1 MEISLYFH
9 QMEKPI
15 TMSFIARICL
25 LFPLLIFQSAYSQK
39 EFQGGIKL
47 GFSTNDSLLKNY
59 DAEKFHIS
67 CKTKKRE
74 TILFNLSQD
83 SSLFELAKGTYKLQ
97 ITSDNFQTINYLDI
111 PVNHEKITFL
121 EIPLVAKS
129 KRKKPIRINYRK
141 PKSKWK
147 NCG

>member
-15 TMSFIARICL
+15 TMSLIVRICL
-25 LFPLLIFQSAYSQK
+25 LFSLLIFQIAYSQK

-47 GFSTNDSLLKNY
+47 VFSINDSLLKGYETENFY
-59 DAEKFHIS
+59 VS
-67 CKTKKRE
+67 CKTKRRE
-74 TILFNLSQD
+74 TISFNLSED
-83 SSLFELAKGTYKLQ
+83 SSLFELAAGTYKLQ

-111 PVNHEKITFL
+111 PVNQEKITFL

-129 KRKKPIRINYRK
+129 KRKKPIRINFNK
-141 PKSKWK
+141 PKMKWK